1 MTAYISLLRG
11 INLGAHKQIKMPAL
25 KALYETLGLTKVQ
38 TYIQSGNVVF
48 ESDESAETLA
58 PKIQAAVEKEY
69 GFLAETIV
77 ISRKELKAIIE
88 ANPFSD
94 REAQFVHYT
103 VLEAAPK
110 PEVLEKL
117 GEVQAENDEYRIIG
131 RTIYLYC
138 PNGYGRTKL
147 NNNFWERKL
156 KLVATTRNSKSMM
169 KLLELSGE

>member
-1 MTAYISLLRG
+1 MTSYISLLRG

-25 KALYETLGLTKVQ
+25 KALYETLGLKNVQ

-48 ESDESAETLA
+48 ESDESAEIIA
-58 PKIQAAVEKEY
+58 PKIQAAIEKDY
-69 GFLAETIV
+69 GFLAETMV
-77 ISRKELKAIIE
+77 ISRTEWEAIIE

-103 VLEAAPK
+103 LLEAPPK
-110 PEVLEKL
+110 PELLEKL
-117 GEVQAENDEYRIIG
+117 GDVKAEADEYRIIG

-156 KLVATTRNSKSMM
+156 KLVATTRNSKTMM
-169 KLLELSGE
+169 KLLESSGE